1 MVADFSHLED
11 SDYYQDKENKPNP
24 KTFAPKKTNS
34 RKISQSNCLREI
46 TAKCLK
52 SSTNKKISKTNDNF
66 GFSGLT
72 PSRLFE
78 PMFHKNGS

>member
-24 KTFAPKKTNS
+24 KNKIHS
-34 RKISQSNCLREI
+34 RKLSHSNCLKEI

-52 SSTNKKISKTNDNF
+52 SSTNKKVSKNNDNF

-72 PSRLFE
+72 PSKLFE
-78 PMFHKNGS
+78 PMLRKNGSSQ